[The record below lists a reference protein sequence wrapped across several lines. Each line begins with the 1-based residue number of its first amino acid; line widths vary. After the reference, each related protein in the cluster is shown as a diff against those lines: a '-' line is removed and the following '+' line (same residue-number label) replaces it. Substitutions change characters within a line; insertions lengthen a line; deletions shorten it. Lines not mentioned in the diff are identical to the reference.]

1 MSAPNTIHCW
11 LGGKVY
17 DQAHAAAQAVRRIIH
32 LTLLPHPIP
41 APDVSR
47 TMAELEDLLV
57 ALERVLRHHLG
68 RALEASLTDPQV
80 HDSRDPQTSVD
91 QARDRL
97 DQAATHVFAAG
108 LALATARAA
117 IDDQGHRHRHDL
129 DAAVTR

>member
-1 MSAPNTIHCW
+1 MPEPTLHCW
-11 LGGKVY
+11 LGGKVH
-17 DQAHAAAQAVRRIIH
+17 DQAHAAAQAVRTIIH

-41 APDVSR
+41 APDV
-47 TMAELEDLLV
+47 TQTVAELEDLLV

-80 HDSRDPQTSVD
+80 HDNRDPHTSVD

-97 DQAATHVFAAG
+97 DQAATHIFAAG
-108 LALATARAA
+108 LALATVRPVIA
-117 IDDQGHRHRHDL
+117 DQGHRHDL